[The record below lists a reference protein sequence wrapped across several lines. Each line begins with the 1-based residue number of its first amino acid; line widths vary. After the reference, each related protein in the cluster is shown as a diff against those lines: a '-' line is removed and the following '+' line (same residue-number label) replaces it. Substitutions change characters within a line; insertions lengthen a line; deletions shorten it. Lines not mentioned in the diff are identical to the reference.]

1 MDKNAGFKNQNK
13 STTHRFVR
21 KQKGTINGSTHDLM
35 HPQYVEWIMKLNQK
49 IKHKAIKVIIF
60 RSYVCV
66 LWWPYV
72 NPFWLV
78 SLLRLSLYQFIWTH
92 KIILHK
98 LAKSRSPSHWL
109 TLEDF
114 SGWAD
119 FWGLFVVFGQMY
131 NLLLMDNLW
140 KHSALPHTHTPTRA
154 RTHTQSKIHLLCL

>member
-21 KQKGTINGSTHDLM
+21 KQKPTINGSTHDLM

-78 SLLRLSLYQFIWTH
+78 SLLRLSLYQSDFTQQESKSNWTH

-98 LAKSRSPSHWL
+98 LAKFSL
-109 TLEDF
+109 TLTDAGGF
-114 SGWAD
+114 FRLSRFLRAVCC
-119 FWGLFVVFGQMY
+119 FWTDVQ
-131 NLLLMDNLW
+131 
-140 KHSALPHTHTPTRA
+140 SAFNG
-154 RTHTQSKIHLLCL
+154 

>member
-21 KQKGTINGSTHDLM
+21 KQKATINGSTHDLM

-78 SLLRLSLYQFIWTH
+78 SLLRLSLYQFIWT
-92 KIILHK
+92 
-98 LAKSRSPSHWL
+98 SHWL

>member
-21 KQKGTINGSTHDLM
+21 KQKATINGSTHDLM
-35 HPQYVEWIMKLNQK
+35 HPQ
-49 IKHKAIKVIIF
+49 
-60 RSYVCV
+60 YVCV

-78 SLLRLSLYQFIWTH
+78 SLLRLSLYQSDFTQQESKSNWTH

-98 LAKSRSPSHWL
+98 LAKSRSPSRWL